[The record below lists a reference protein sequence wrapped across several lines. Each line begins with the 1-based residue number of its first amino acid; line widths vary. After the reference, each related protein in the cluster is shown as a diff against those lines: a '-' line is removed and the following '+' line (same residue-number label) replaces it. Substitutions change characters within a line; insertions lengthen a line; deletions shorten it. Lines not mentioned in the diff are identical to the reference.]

1 MNNKPDLIM
10 STSLL
15 LYFYKINQ
23 GNYCEIVMSN
33 TTVIYCGILTL
44 EKAGN
49 TVNYYGILITLDPG
63 VKKYHHI

>member
-1 MNNKPDLIM
+1 
-10 STSLL
+10 
-15 LYFYKINQ
+15 
-23 GNYCEIVMSN
+23 MSN

-63 VKKYHHI
+63 VKNTTIFNIRKRWYHGKLLWHFYTIGPRLLGRTA